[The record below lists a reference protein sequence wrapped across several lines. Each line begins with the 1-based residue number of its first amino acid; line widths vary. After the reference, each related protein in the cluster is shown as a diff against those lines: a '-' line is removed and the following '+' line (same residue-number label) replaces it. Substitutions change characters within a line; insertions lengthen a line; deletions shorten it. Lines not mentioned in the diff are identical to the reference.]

1 MEGLVPRACVN
12 AALTDPIALAEDVRG
27 TWLFFDPP
35 AGEDSGD
42 VAADNAAYERVDQR
56 ALGVRVREGPDHMNP
71 ASADHADDIKR
82 EGAGAASEIVVVYD
96 WDCPACDT
104 YCRLV
109 RIPRSV
115 GTLRLVNAREPSTV
129 MDEITQAGLD
139 IDQGVVVKMGGQ
151 LYYGAEAIHILALT
165 SSRSDLFNKLSYYAF
180 RSDTLSRILYP
191 ALRTCRN
198 LLLKV
203 MRKTKIN
210 NLSVAG
216 NDRF

>member
-1 MEGLVPRACVN
+1 
-12 AALTDPIALAEDVRG
+12 VRG

-35 AGEDSGD
+35 AGEDGSD
-42 VAADNAAYERVDQR
+42 VAADNAAYQRVDQR
-56 ALGVRVREGPDHMNP
+56 ELGLRVREGPDHMNP